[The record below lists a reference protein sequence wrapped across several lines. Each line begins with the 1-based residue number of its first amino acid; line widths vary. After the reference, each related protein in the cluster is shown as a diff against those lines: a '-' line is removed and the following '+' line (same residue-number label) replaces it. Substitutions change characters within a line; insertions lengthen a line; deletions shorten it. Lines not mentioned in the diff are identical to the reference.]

1 MLATENSDLAIR
13 ERKHE
18 CYTLFEQVLA
28 SHPSL
33 AEKACYNP
41 QEAFIDFFTEKRDE
55 LSRLQ
60 QLPLEQKD
68 KKELDFL
75 NFVKQDLRKGGP
87 NSIFITQIL
96 GLR

>member
-18 CYTLFEQVLA
+18 CYTLFSEVLA

-41 QEAFIDFFTEKRDE
+41 QEAFIDFFTEKREE
-55 LSRLQ
+55 LEKVGLTLELQ
-60 QLPLEQKD
+60 D
-68 KKELDFL
+68 KEEYEFEDL
-75 NFVKQDLRKGGP
+75 VKQDIRHRGAD
-87 NSIFITQIL
+87 SIYIKLIL
-96 GLR
+96 GSE